1 MFLENPLLQII
12 KSSYI
17 NARMDASTSVKRQE
31 ISTIAYYSFL
41 KSMIM
46 SANKNDMVRCVIL
59 SIWNVTF

>member
-1 MFLENPLLQII
+1 
-12 KSSYI
+12 
-17 NARMDASTSVKRQE
+17 MDASTSVKRQE

-46 SANKNDMVRCVIL
+46 SATQNDMVRCVIL